1 MLALIKLVE
10 DLVGG
15 EPFPGVQIYIVAP
28 IAARTELLVFMH
40 SGDPVAVN

>member
-10 DLVGG
+10 DLVGS

-28 IAARTELLVFMH
+28 IAAWNELLEFMH
-40 SGDPVAVN
+40 FGDPVAVN